1 MVLLPASAGYRLL
14 CLVGACRFLAMGRSS
29 APPVNGKRIRQ
40 ARLRLHMSQAEVCK
54 ACAERGH
61 KLDDGNLSRMETGQI
76 RWPALRGLPVLAEVL
91 GVEVDDLWDTEDE
104 PEQADAA

>member
-1 MVLLPASAGYRLL
+1 
-14 CLVGACRFLAMGRSS
+14 MGRTS

-76 RWPALRGLPVLAEVL
+76 KWPALRGLPVLAEVL
-91 GVEVDDLWDTEDE
+91 GVEVEDLFETEGDE
-104 PEQADAA
+104 PDRAAA